1 MRAKKNA
8 EETLEELKQKYIDTK
23 VKNEEE
29 MEKTNAEQ

>member
-1 MRAKKNA
+1 MKAKKNA
-8 EETLEELKQKYIDTK
+8 EHTLEELKQKYMDTK